1 VYNVR
6 SCLRWG
12 CSRSPVDR
20 TLAEAVGSEKGTIQA
35 KEVKEYLAVELAY
48 AKSSLKKNRLLGAL
62 PTEEFERL
70 QPHLEIVMLE
80 VQDFIYERD
89 VPIEYVYFPIDCVTS
104 TMATMNDGRM
114 VEVGTIGNEGMDGL
128 PVFLGAQTAPLTSF
142 CQVRGEAARMKAD
155 ALRSE
160 VRPDDRLHD
169 LLRRF
174 TEATLV
180 FAAQSSACNRLH
192 SVEKRC
198 SRWILHTHDRVGRD
212 DFYLTQEFL
221 SQMLGVRRASVSEV
235 ASALQSEGLISYS
248 RGRLRI
254 LDRSGL
260 EAVTCECHSV
270 ITSEFDRL
278 LD

>member
-1 VYNVR
+1 VQSTDATN
-6 SCLRWG
+6 
-12 CSRSPVDR
+12 
-20 TLAEAVGSEKGTIQA
+20 TL
-35 KEVKEYLAVELAY
+35 KE
-48 AKSSLKKNRLLGAL
+48 NRLLGAL
-62 PTEEFERL
+62 PAEEFERL
-70 QPHLEIVMLE
+70 RPHLETVTLE
-80 VQDFIYERD
+80 VKDFVYERD
-89 VPIEYVYFPIDCVTS
+89 VPIEHVYFPIDCVTS
-104 TMATMNDGRM
+104 TIATMKDGRS
-114 VEVGTIGNEGMDGL
+114 VEVGTIGKEGMDGL
-128 PVFLGAQTAPLTSF
+128 PVFLGAQTAPLASF
-142 CQVRGEAARMKAD
+142 CQVPGEAARMTAD
-155 ALRSE
+155 DLRSE
-160 VRPDDRLHD
+160 VRPGDRLHG

-212 DFYLTQEFL
+212 EFYLTQEFL

-235 ASALQSEGLISYS
+235 ASALQGGGLISYS

-260 EAVTCECHSV
+260 EAVTCECYSV
-270 ITSEFDRL
+270 ITKEFDRL

>member
-1 VYNVR
+1 MDVTDTAN
-6 SCLRWG
+6 L
-12 CSRSPVDR
+12 
-20 TLAEAVGSEKGTIQA
+20 
-35 KEVKEYLAVELAY
+35 
-48 AKSSLKKNRLLGAL
+48 LKHNRLLGAL
-62 PTEEFERL
+62 PAEEFERL
-70 QPHLEIVMLE
+70 RPHLEIVTLE
-80 VQDFIYERD
+80 VKDFIYERD

-104 TMATMNDGRM
+104 TMATMRDGRS
-114 VEVGTIGNEGMDGL
+114 VEVGTIGHEGMDGL
-128 PVFLGAQTAPLTSF
+128 PVFLGTQTAPLDSF
-142 CQVRGEAARMKAD
+142 CQVPGEAARMTAD

-160 VRPDDRLHD
+160 VRAGDRLHD

-192 SVEKRC
+192 TVEKRC
-198 SRWILHTHDRVGRD
+198 SRWILHTHDRVGRNE
-212 DFYLTQEFL
+212 FYLTQEFL

-260 EAVTCECHSV
+260 EAVACECHGV

-278 LD
+278 FDQGT